1 MSSKV
6 FHLIGFINFVLVL
19 CLNAHLL
26 VAVDSSENVVQSYD
40 NAGQIKMYR
49 DEYNGDGKENNI
61 VKISGQDEIEE
72 RRDLVLEKVRNL
84 LGLNSFKTKF
94 PRHGHVDNGMLSP
107 SPAPTIE
114 PPAPAPAPLPAHV
127 HVGHHR
133 LHPRL
138 ASSPPTILHPVNPEV
153 PRRHGDEVKVK
164 KIVIAVAVSS
174 GAVTVISILGF
185 LLFRWKFGKGRRRS
199 AKTMSVNATNG
210 TFKGRSK
217 CVNSPITS
225 NKVSLELGP
234 EHFCLQSVEPASK
247 VNLSPVKQNYET
259 VSITW
264 KRKQT
269 NTSLDEVSESGKD
282 SRKSFSDNE
291 SYSSDN
297 VSCSSVDEIISVHE
311 IREVVTPAI
320 DDGNCLL
327 ENETIKIE
335 AVSSDDESFHSL
347 CGSDSSNVRI
357 SNASEGDLSD
367 PSEVVSSPNYP
378 KRSSPPEH
386 SSKLHYASKK
396 KSSTS
401 PVKPVSTPSLHTRNL
416 RQATPSSQDTT
427 ITSQLVTPSPPQP
440 PPPPSLL
447 YFSSSHSSSSSKKIT
462 STTACFSTAS
472 KLPSSS
478 KSDSSSGSN
487 QNLSYDSSS
496 STQHKSQ
503 AVLTSL
509 LGTGSARSI
518 PPPPCPP
525 PPFTKGKNNSLQP
538 PPPPPGPLPQSTAVG
553 KDGIPLPKLKPL
565 HWDKVRATPDRS
577 TVWDNLKSNS
587 FEFDEKM
594 IESLFGYKLQNAS
607 KSDENKSKSPSPTK
621 HILEPKRLQN
631 ITILLKALNA
641 TAEQVCNSLNQG
653 NGLCMQQLEA
663 LVKMVPTK
671 EEEIMLLSYQ
681 GNIDDLGYA
690 EKFIKAV
697 LDVPFAFLRIEAMLY
712 RDTFED
718 EVVHL
723 RKSFAMLEEACEEL
737 RSSRLFL
744 KLLEAVLKTG
754 NRMNVGTIRG
764 GARAFKLD
772 ALLKLADVK
781 GTDGKTTLLHFV
793 VQEMIRSEGIKES
806 DIVIAKNNQKI
817 KKMVEEREENCRRMG
832 LDHVSSL
839 SAELYNVKKTAT
851 IDLDVLASSVSTLSD
866 GMVNLQHLVHEALS
880 MDARDGNFAKL
891 MKSFLSHAETSI
903 KELKKD
909 EDRVFL
915 HVREITE
922 YFHGDVSKDE
932 ANPLRIFVIVRDFL
946 GMLDQVCKEIKSS
959 KLPKTA
965 NTAVTPFR

>member
-6 FHLIGFINFVLVL
+6 FHLMVFINFVLVL

-26 VAVDSSENVVQSYD
+26 VAVDSSENVVQSYH
-40 NAGQIKMYR
+40 NAGQVKMYK
-49 DEYNGDGKENNI
+49 DEYSEDGKDKNI
-61 VKISGQDEIEE
+61 VKVSGQDEIEE

-84 LGLNSFKTKF
+84 LGLNSFKNKF
-94 PRHGHVDNGMLSP
+94 PRHGHAEHGLLSP
-107 SPAPTIE
+107 SPAPAIE
-114 PPAPAPAPLPAHV
+114 TPAPAPAHV

-138 ASSPPTILHPVNPEV
+138 PSSPKTILQPVHPEV

-174 GAVTVISILGF
+174 GAVTVISVLGLF
-185 LLFRWKFGKGRRRS
+185 LFCWKFGKGRRRS
-199 AKTMSVNATNG
+199 AKTMSVTG
-210 TFKGRSK
+210 SLKGRSK
-217 CVNSPITS
+217 CVNSPITT

-234 EHFCLQSVEPASK
+234 EHFCLHSVEPASA
-247 VNLSPVKQNYET
+247 VDHSPVKQNYQT
-259 VSITW
+259 VNITW
-264 KRKQT
+264 KRKET

-282 SRKSFSDNE
+282 SRRSF
-291 SYSSDN
+291 SDN
-297 VSCSSVDEIISVHE
+297 VSCSSVEETISVHE
-311 IREVVTPAI
+311 IREVVMPAT
-320 DDGNCLL
+320 DNGNCLS
-327 ENETIKIE
+327 ENETVRIE
-335 AVSSDDESFHSL
+335 ALSSDDESFHSL
-347 CGSDSSNVRI
+347 CDSDSSNVRI
-357 SNASEGDLSD
+357 SNASEGDLGD
-367 PSEVVSSPNYP
+367 PSEVFSSQNYP
-378 KRSSPPEH
+378 KRTSPPEH

-401 PVKPVSTPSLHTRNL
+401 PVKPVLAPPS
-416 RQATPSSQDTT
+416 QP
-427 ITSQLVTPSPPQP
+427 VTPSPPRP
-440 PPPPSLL
+440 PPPPSLM
-447 YFSSSHSSSSSKKIT
+447 YFSSSLSSSSSKKIT
-462 STTACFSTAS
+462 STRACLSTAS
-472 KLPSSS
+472 KVPSPSN
-478 KSDSSSGSN
+478 SDSSSGSN
-487 QNLSYDSSS
+487 QHLPYESCS
-496 STQHKSQ
+496 STQLKPH
-503 AVLTSL
+503 AALTSL
-509 LGTGSARSI
+509 LGTGSAKNT

-538 PPPPPGPLPQSTAVG
+538 PPPPPGPLPQLTPVG

-607 KSDENKSKSPSPTK
+607 KSDEIKSKSPSPTK

-653 NGLCMQQLEA
+653 NGLCLQQLEA

-690 EKFIKAV
+690 EKFVKAV

-817 KKMVEEREENCRRMG
+817 KKIIEESEEKCRRMG

-839 SAELYNVKKTAT
+839 SAELCNVKKTAT

-866 GMVNLQHLVHEALS
+866 GMVNLRHLVHEALP
-880 MDARDGNFAKL
+880 MEAQHGNFAKL
-891 MKSFLSHAETSI
+891 MQSFLNHAEISI
-903 KELKKD
+903 EELKKD

-915 HVREITE
+915 HVRDITE

-965 NTAVTPFR
+965 NTIVTPFR